1 MTATELIQRVKVR
14 LNRLDTSFNADMR
27 NEEVLLYI
35 NSALQS
41 LVNKIYN
48 GRIDNAAS
56 VDALSIYLST
66 LKVLEGETP
75 LTNNGVSLEDVLV
88 FIGAEVYVSIG
99 EFSAWVP
106 GVEGIKGISI
116 AERESNPFTKST
128 VDNPTYDLLNNK
140 CIFVSEGFT
149 CTKVK
154 REFIKKPEEILE
166 SSTVDF
172 RFLNELEE
180 EATTLILENIQD
192 PRISSQPQ
200 ISKS

>member
-56 VDALSIYLST
+56 GDALSIYLST

-75 LTNNGVSLEDVLV
+75 LTNNGASLEDVLV
-88 FIGAEVYVSIG
+88 FIGAEVYVSVG
-99 EFSAWVP
+99 DLSAWV
-106 GVEGIKGISI
+106 
-116 AERESNPFTKST
+116 PFTKST